1 MGIEIAT
8 PTPQEMG
15 KDMYLRLFVVQAQKQ
30 DPMDPID
37 SDTFLADLAQ
47 FSALEQI
54 GNVNT
59 NLDTVIEKLG
69 DLTSATQDGKTDMT
83 DLIKSQMG
91 TWQLSE
97 LRAAE
102 GMIGRNVTF
111 ANPAAESGGSESFKE
126 KVKAVV
132 LQDGAVWLETKAHR
146 LNITDVVRIED

>member
-1 MGIEIAT
+1 MGIDAVT
-8 PTPQEMG
+8 PTQQEMG
-15 KDMYLRLFVVQAQKQ
+15 KDLYLQLFVVQAQNQ

-37 SDTFLADLAQ
+37 SDSFLADLAQ
-47 FSALEQI
+47 FSALEQM

-59 NLDTVIEKLG
+59 NLETVIDKLG

-102 GMIGRNVTF
+102 GMIGRDVTF
-111 ANPAAESGGSESFKE
+111 PNPAAELEGNETFKE
-126 KVKAVV
+126 EVKAVV
-132 LQDGAVWLETKAHR
+132 LENGVVWLETGAHR
-146 LNITDVVRIED
+146 LNITDVLRIED